1 MYEYHSWADI
11 FHHCTYL
18 FTVSRGITVNLA
30 FTATGLAVAFG
41 AIVKTPM
48 GIVQEV
54 KAVIT

>member
-30 FTATGLAVAFG
+30 FTATGLAVG